1 VTKYVVDSMA
11 YLRYLVDR
19 LPDEANTI
27 FDRAEAGLDVL
38 YVPDV
43 VIGETLYEVAF
54 GGHVAGV
61 QLQGNPNDVY
71 RLSRASASGLDPEVL
86 HRRTVTN
93 GPLTVASLD
102 EHAMA
107 I

>member
-1 VTKYVVDSMA
+1 MA

-38 YVPDV
+38 YAPDV

-54 GGHVAGV
+54 GGHIAGV

-71 RLSRASASGLDPEVL
+71 
-86 HRRTVTN
+86 RRTVTN

-102 EHAMA
+102 ENAMA
-107 I
+107 IF